1 MAWKI
6 EFIPQAERDLAK
18 LDKQAARRILRF
30 LSERIAGSQNPRSM
44 GMSLKGDKF
53 QGLWRYRVG
62 DYRIIVRIE
71 DEVLRVLVV
80 EVGHRREIYR

>member
-18 LDKQAARRILRF
+18 LDKQTARRILKF
-30 LSERIAGSQNPRSM
+30 LSERVAGEQNPRST
-44 GMSLKGDKF
+44 GLALKGENY

-62 DYRIIVRIE
+62 DYRIIARIE
-71 DEVLRVLVV
+71 DSVLRVLVV

>member
-6 EFIPQAERDLAK
+6 EFIPQAERDLASI
-18 LDKQAARRILRF
+18 DKQAARRILNF

-62 DYRIIVRIE
+62 DYRIIARIE

>member
-1 MAWKI
+1 MAWRI

-30 LSERIAGSQNPRSM
+30 LSECIAASENPRST

-62 DYRIIVRIE
+62 DYRIIARIE
-71 DEVLRVLVV
+71 DEVLRVLVI